1 MKNRQPVDLPV
12 RAGVYADV
20 VAARRAVSLLQAA
33 GFGSDQITVVC
44 SDESKERHFESF
56 RHQEPA
62 GKNSPAVAAAGGA
75 TGATVGGIA
84 TGALGL
90 AVGGPALVVL
100 GGAGLITGAVVG
112 TFLGAM
118 LSRGTEKEAA
128 DFYDQAVERGKLLV
142 VVEIHQPGA
151 DERLAVAERLL
162 ADAGAEPLPLPEG

>member
-1 MKNRQPVDLPV
+1 
-12 RAGVYADV
+12 
-20 VAARRAVSLLQAA
+20 
-33 GFGSDQITVVC
+33 
-44 SDESKERHFESF
+44 
-56 RHQEPA
+56 
-62 GKNSPAVAAAGGA
+62 
-75 TGATVGGIA
+75 
-84 TGALGL
+84 LGL

-100 GGAGLITGAVVG
+100 GGAGLVTGAVVG